1 MPIALSGSTP
11 KWLPCS
17 ARGPARRARKRWP
30 IWSFALSTSSPRG
43 SDSGP
48 GARTGGDMNLS
59 IKSAALQL
67 GRGQTL
73 KVHDGAG
80 STICAHEGTVWITEE
95 NSGNDVL
102 LEAGQC
108 FRLQKRGTAVL
119 QAFDD
124 ASVSFA

>member
-1 MPIALSGSTP
+1 MTLELASTAVR
-11 KWLPCS
+11 L
-17 ARGPARRARKRWP
+17 A
-30 IWSFALSTSSPRG
+30 
-43 SDSGP
+43 
-48 GARTGGDMNLS
+48 
-59 IKSAALQL
+59 
-67 GRGQTL
+67 RGQTM

-80 STICAHEGTVWITEE
+80 STICAREGTVWITEE

-102 LEAGQC
+102 LAPGQC